1 LKQAFR
7 SLISCAAVCAV
18 AQAFAVPAH
27 AQAVPRIKGTVVSF
41 DGQVLTVQPAPD
53 PAKSK
58 SADATVDAPITAGI
72 LPETRYVS
80 SQAGSFADL
89 RANAYVGAVVAE
101 GRNGRLK
108 AQEVYLYDD
117 ALRGSGEGR
126 FAEAGRLRVNGT
138 LSEVK
143 FTSPQ
148 DQSDGTMIV
157 HYRGAVM
164 NSAGR
169 GKTVCEGRAAPPA
182 LMSALAC
189 AADAAI
195 EVPPATPVSALKVGD
210 PALLVPGATVTV
222 ALAKTPDGK
231 QVTPG
236 VIVEKPMTVEK
247 KAIVEKP
254 QSPQ

>member
-1 LKQAFR
+1 
-7 SLISCAAVCAV
+7 
-18 AQAFAVPAH
+18 
-27 AQAVPRIKGTVVSF
+27 
-41 DGQVLTVQPAPD
+41 
-53 PAKSK
+53 
-58 SADATVDAPITAGI
+58 
-72 LPETRYVS
+72 
-80 SQAGSFADL
+80 
-89 RANAYVGAVVAE
+89 
-101 GRNGRLK
+101 
-108 AQEVYLYDD
+108 
-117 ALRGSGEGR
+117 
-126 FAEAGRLRVNGT
+126 
-138 LSEVK
+138 
-143 FTSPQ
+143 
-148 DQSDGTMIV
+148 
-157 HYRGAVM
+157 VM

-195 EVPPATPVSALKVGD
+195 EVPPATPVSALRVGD

>member
-1 LKQAFR
+1 LKRQF
-7 SLISCAAVCAV
+7 LIACAAVCAA
-18 AQAFAVPAH
+18 AQFFVIPAQ
-27 AQAVPRIKGTVVSF
+27 AQAVPRLKGTVVSF
-41 DGQVLTVQPAPD
+41 DGQVLTLKPAPNPD
-53 PAKSK
+53 QPKPA
-58 SADATVDAPITAGI
+58 ADADAPLTVTV

-80 SQAGSFADL
+80 SQAGAFADL
-89 RANAYVGAVVAE
+89 HAGGYVGAAVVEKRA
-101 GRNGRLK
+101 GRLT
-108 AQEVYLYDD
+108 AQEVVLYDD

-126 FAEAGRLRVNGT
+126 FAEAGKLRINGT
-138 LSEVK
+138 LSDVK
-143 FTSPQ
+143 FASEK
-148 DQSDGTMIV
+148 DQSGGTMTL
-157 HYRGAVM
+157 HYRGAVV

-189 AADAAI
+189 AADAVI

-210 PALLVPGATVTV
+210 PALLVAGATVTV

-236 VIVEKPMTVEK
+236 IVIEKTVT
-247 KAIVEKP
+247 VEKP

>member
-1 LKQAFR
+1 MKQRF
-7 SLISCAAVCAV
+7 LISCAA
-18 AQAFAVPAH
+18 AFAATQVFAAPAQ

-41 DGQVLTVQPAPD
+41 DGRMLTVLPAPD
-53 PAKSK
+53 PAQPKPADTAK
-58 SADATVDAPITAGI
+58 PADAALIAIGV

-80 SQAGSFADL
+80 SRTGSFADL
-89 RANAYVGAVVAE
+89 RANAYVGAAVTE
-101 GRNGRLK
+101 RRNGRLM
-108 AQEVYLYDD
+108 AQEVYIFDE

-126 FAEAGRLRVNGT
+126 FDEAGRLRINGT
-138 LSEVK
+138 LTEVK
-143 FTSPQ
+143 FTSSQ

-195 EVPPATPVSALKVGD
+195 EVPPATPVSALTVGEQ
-210 PALLVPGATVTV
+210 ALLVPGATITV
-222 ALAKTPDGK
+222 ALAKTPDGR

-236 VIVEKPMTVEK
+236 VIVEKAHVLSGT
-247 KAIVEKP
+247 VEKP

>member
-1 LKQAFR
+1 MKRF
-7 SLISCAAVCAV
+7 LISCAAVCAA
-18 AQAFAVPAH
+18 AQFFAVPVQ
-27 AQAVPRIKGTVVSF
+27 AQAVPRIKGTVLSF
-41 DGQVLTVQPAPD
+41 DGQVLTVQPALD
-53 PAKSK
+53 PAKPK
-58 SADATVDAPITAGI
+58 SADAADTAPIAVGV
-72 LPETRYVS
+72 LPETRYVL
-80 SQAGSFADL
+80 SQAGSFANL
-89 RANAYVGAVVAE
+89 RAGGYVGAAVTE

-108 AQEVYLYDD
+108 AQDVYLYDD

-126 FAEAGRLRVNGT
+126 FTEGGRLRINGT

-143 FTSPQ
+143 FTSSQ
-148 DQSDGTMIV
+148 DQSNGTMIV

-195 EVPPATPVSALKVGD
+195 EVPPATPVSALTVGD
-210 PALLVPGATVTV
+210 PTLLIAGATVTV

-236 VIVEKPMTVEK
+236 VIVEKIVT
-247 KAIVEKP
+247 VEKP

>member
-1 LKQAFR
+1 LKRF
-7 SLISCAAVCAV
+7 LIPCAAVFAA
-18 AQAFAVPAH
+18 AQVFAVPALG
-27 AQAVPRIKGTVVSF
+27 QAVPRLKGTVVAF
-41 DGQVLTVQPAPD
+41 DGQVLTLQPAPD
-53 PAKSK
+53 STKPKP
-58 SADATVDAPITAGI
+58 SADAPPQDAALTIAV

-89 RANAYVGAVVAE
+89 RANAYVGAAVTE
-101 GRNGRLK
+101 RRNGRLT

-126 FAEAGRLRVNGT
+126 FVEAGRLHINGT
-138 LSEVK
+138 LSEAK
-143 FTSPQ
+143 STSPE
-148 DQSDGTMIV
+148 DQTGGTMLV
-157 HYRGAVM
+157 HYRGAVV

-169 GKTVCEGRAAPPA
+169 GRTLCEGRAAPPA

-195 EVPPATPVSALKVGD
+195 EVPAATPVSVLTVGD
-210 PALLVPGATVTV
+210 QTLLAPGATVTV
-222 ALAKTPDGK
+222 ALAKTSDGK

-236 VIVEKPMTVEK
+236 VIVEQPV
-247 KAIVEKP
+247 AKP

>member
-1 LKQAFR
+1 LKR
-7 SLISCAAVCAV
+7 VLIFCAAVFAA
-18 AQAFAVPAH
+18 AQFFAVPAQ
-27 AQAVPRIKGTVVSF
+27 AQAVPRIKGTVVAF
-41 DGQVLTVQPAPD
+41 DGQVLTVQPATEAN
-53 PAKSK
+53 PAKPK
-58 SADATVDAPITAGI
+58 PADATDASKTDAPLTVAV

-80 SQAGSFADL
+80 SQAASFADL
-89 RANAYVGAVVAE
+89 RAGGYVGAVVTE
-101 GRNGRLK
+101 RRNGRLT
-108 AQEVYLYDD
+108 AQDIYLYAD

-164 NSAGR
+164 NSAGQGR
-169 GKTVCEGRAAPPA
+169 TICEGRAAPPA

-195 EVPPATPVSALKVGD
+195 EVPPATPVSALTMGEQ
-210 PALLVPGATVTV
+210 ALLVPGAIVTV
-222 ALAKTPDGK
+222 ALARTPDGK

-236 VIVEKPMTVEK
+236 VIVEK

>member
-1 LKQAFR
+1 MKRF
-7 SLISCAAVCAV
+7 LISCTAVFAAVQV
-18 AQAFAVPAH
+18 FAMPALG
-27 AQAVPRIKGTVVSF
+27 QAVPRLKGTVVSF
-41 DGQVLTVQPAPD
+41 DGQVLTLQPAAD
-53 PAKSK
+53 PAKPK
-58 SADATVDAPITAGI
+58 PAADSPPQDAPLTIAV
-72 LPETRYVS
+72 LPETKYVS
-80 SQAGSFADL
+80 SRAASFADL
-89 RANAYVGAVVAE
+89 RAGGYVGAVVTE
-101 GRNGRLK
+101 RRNGRLT

-126 FAEAGRLRVNGT
+126 FAEAGRLHINGT

-148 DQSDGTMIV
+148 DQSDGTMTV
-157 HYRGAVM
+157 HYRGAVL

-195 EVPPATPVSALKVGD
+195 EVPPATPVSALTVGD
-210 PALLVPGATVTV
+210 SALLAAGATVTV

-236 VIVEKPMTVEK
+236 VIVEQPV
-247 KAIVEKP
+247 AKP

>member
-1 LKQAFR
+1 ML
-7 SLISCAAVCAV
+7 SCLAA
-18 AQAFAVPAH
+18 QFFAVPAQ
-27 AQAVPRIKGTVVSF
+27 AQAVPRIKGTVVAF
-41 DGQVLTVQPAPD
+41 DGQVLTVQPAAEPKPVAPKTATGAPD
-53 PAKSK
+53 AAP
-58 SADATVDAPITAGI
+58 ADAPLVVAV

-80 SQAGSFADL
+80 SQAASFADL
-89 RANAYVGAVVAE
+89 RASGYVGAVVIE
-101 GRNGRLK
+101 RRNGRLT

-126 FAEAGRLRVNGT
+126 FAEAGRLRINGT

-164 NSAGR
+164 NSAGQGR
-169 GKTVCEGRAAPPA
+169 TVCEGRAAPPA

-195 EVPPATPVSALKVGD
+195 EVPPTTPVSALTVGEQ
-210 PALLVPGATVTV
+210 ALLVPGAIVTV

-236 VIVEKPMTVEK
+236 VIVEKIVT
-247 KAIVEKP
+247 VEKP

>member
-1 LKQAFR
+1 LKQR
-7 SLISCAAVCAV
+7 SWFLCAAVCAA
-18 AQAFAVPAH
+18 AQFFAVPVQ
-27 AQAVPRIKGTVVSF
+27 AQAVPRLKGTIVSF
-41 DGQVLTVQPAPD
+41 DGQVLTLKPAPD
-53 PAKSK
+53 PAAKPK
-58 SADATVDAPITAGI
+58 PDGPAPDAPLAVTV
-72 LPETRYVS
+72 LPETRYVV

-89 RANAYVGAVVAE
+89 QAGRYAGAVVTE
-101 GRNGRLK
+101 RRGGRLT

-126 FAEAGRLRVNGT
+126 FAEAGKLHINGAV
-138 LSEVK
+138 SAVK
-143 FTSPQ
+143 FTSAE
-148 DQSDGTMIV
+148 DQSGGTMTL

-189 AADAAI
+189 AADAVI
-195 EVPPATPVSALKVGD
+195 EVPPATPVSALTVGD
-210 PALLVPGATVTV
+210 QTLLAPGATVTV

-236 VIVEKPMTVEK
+236 VIVEKPPVGKSPDT
-247 KAIVEKP
+247 VEKP

>member
-1 LKQAFR
+1 MKRL
-7 SLISCAAVCAV
+7 LISCAAALAA
-18 AQAFAVPAH
+18 AQFFAAPAQ

-41 DGQVLTVQPAPD
+41 DGQVLTVQPAAD
-53 PAKSK
+53 PARPKST
-58 SADATVDAPITAGI
+58 DAGDNAPITIGV

-80 SQAGSFADL
+80 SQAGAFADL
-89 RANAYVGAVVAE
+89 HAGGYVGAAVTE
-101 GRNGRLK
+101 RRSDRLT
-108 AQEVYLYDD
+108 AQEVVLYDD

-126 FAEAGRLRVNGT
+126 FAEAGKLRINGT
-138 LSEVK
+138 LSDVK
-143 FTSPQ
+143 FVSEK
-148 DQSDGTMIV
+148 DQSGGTMTV

-189 AADAAI
+189 AADATI
-195 EVPPATPVSALKVGD
+195 EVPSATPVSALKVGD
-210 PALLVPGATVTV
+210 PALLVAGATVTV

-236 VIVEKPMTVEK
+236 VVIEKTVT
-247 KAIVEKP
+247 VEKP
-254 QSPQ
+254 QSSQ